1 MAGKK
6 MTLVVN
12 TVKATLSGEFK
23 KTWQVLGLPT
33 KIGYGGFARLEN
45 IWVCMG
51 SQLNIS
57 YFTSPSAS
65 P

>member
-1 MAGKK
+1 
-6 MTLVVN
+6 MTSVVN
-12 TVKATLSGEFK
+12 TVNATLSGELK
-23 KTWQVLGLPT
+23 KTWQVFGLPT
-33 KIGYGGFARLEN
+33 KIGYGPGALHARVEN
-45 IWVCMG
+45 IWVCLG